1 MLVVSCSEPGSCKR
15 ALEEQA
21 YIYFCDFLEEC
32 ESKYGIIFCLVFLCN
47 NSQVMI
53 LDVYWKMY

>member
-1 MLVVSCSEPGSCKR
+1 MLVVSCSEPGSRKR

-32 ESKYGIIFCLVFLCN
+32 ESKYDIIFWGFLCT

-53 LDVYWKMY
+53 LDVDWKMY